1 MTTVRLDEAIE
12 AILDAMVAVVRAAA
26 TTPGN
31 PLASLRS
38 VVRGDRA
45 RPMPDLPSLWI
56 VPEPASN
63 THVATAGGRGIAE
76 TWAMPVRLAALV
88 KSDDPPAAGREC
100 VRLAARARSEVL
112 RDRQLGL
119 PYVADV
125 TSTAFDAAVRRNPD
139 NSLLYW
145 ADATLTVRFTV
156 LEGP

>member
-12 AILDAMVAVVRAAA
+12 AILDAMVAAVTAAA
-26 TTPGN
+26 ASHGN
-31 PLASLRS
+31 PLSSLRS

-45 RPMPDLPSLWI
+45 RPLPELPSLWI

-76 TWAMPVRLAALV
+76 TWTMPVRLAALI
-88 KSDDPPAAGREC
+88 KSDDPLTAGREC
-100 VRLAARARSEVL
+100 VRLAALARSEVL

-125 TSTAFDAAVRRNPD
+125 TSTAFDAAPPRPAE